1 MDDRNVVMEV
11 NGYSLAVLTYESRGF
26 TFSRYVVNTPN
37 DMGKYVPELHVEGED
52 GDEHIEIGTVS
63 YGSMDAESYAV
74 LIDNATAAYEAA
86 VAFNEEML
94 NNPLD
99 D

>member
-1 MDDRNVVMEV
+1 MDNQNTVMEV
-11 NGYSLAVLTYESRGF
+11 NGYRLAVIAYKSRGF
-26 TFSRYVVNTPN
+26 TFSRYVVKSP
-37 DMGKYVPELHVEGED
+37 DGMGKYIPELYVEGED
-52 GDEHIEIGTVS
+52 GDEHIEIGTMS
-63 YGSMDAESYAV
+63 YGPMDAESYAV